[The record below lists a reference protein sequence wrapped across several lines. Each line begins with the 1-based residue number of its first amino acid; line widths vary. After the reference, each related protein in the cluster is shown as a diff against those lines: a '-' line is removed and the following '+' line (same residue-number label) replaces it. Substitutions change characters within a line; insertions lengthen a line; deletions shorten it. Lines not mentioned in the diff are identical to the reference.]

1 MDSRKAMLV
10 LVNVVGGVAVLGS
23 YAHGLASNPNAGEV
37 LWGGVP
43 LALRPLYTV
52 SMLLA
57 AVGYFPFTAYL
68 LFGVDAERMRIAGRL
83 GYGWFVLLYALILG
97 PSALWMPL
105 TLVIR
110 DGWSPALWIV
120 IRLVLALVG
129 IGSLALLAALL
140 TLTPRRHGATYAMA
154 VAGAVAFCVQTAL
167 LDACVWPAFFP
178 VP

>member
-1 MDSRKAMLV
+1 VDGRQKMLIW
-10 LVNVVGGVAVLGS
+10 VNVVGGLAVLGS
-23 YAHGLASNPNAGEV
+23 YANGLVSTPNAGDV

-43 LALRPLYTV
+43 LGLRPLYTG

-57 AVGYFPFTAYL
+57 AVGYFPFTGYL
-68 LFGVDAERMRIAGRL
+68 LFGVDPDRVRIAGRL
-83 GYGWFVLLYALILG
+83 DYGCFVFLYALILF

-105 TLVIR
+105 TFTLR
-110 DGWSPALWIV
+110 DGWNPMLWIV

-129 IGSLALLAALL
+129 IGSLALLAGLL
-140 TLTPRRHGATYAMA
+140 ALTPRPRGMGYALA

-178 VP
+178 PG